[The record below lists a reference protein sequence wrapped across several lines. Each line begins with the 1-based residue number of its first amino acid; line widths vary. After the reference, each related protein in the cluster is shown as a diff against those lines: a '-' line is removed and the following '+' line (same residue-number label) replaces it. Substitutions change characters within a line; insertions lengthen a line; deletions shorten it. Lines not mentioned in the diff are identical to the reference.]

1 MPGVLRWVLALA
13 GFALGFTLVWFTL
26 LSIPPALAAGLILAV
41 LTHRWALRLE
51 ARGPAPWALERL
63 AMRLAFRRGA
73 VTPDELAR
81 AAGVPRT
88 TAKEVLDGLE
98 ARGLARRE
106 GGRYRF

>member
-41 LTHRWALRLE
+41 LTHRWALWLE

-81 AAGVPRT
+81 
-88 TAKEVLDGLE
+88 EVLKVL
-98 ARGLARRE
+98 RRK
-106 GGRYRF
+106 GGRK